1 MLSLVAPVL
10 SGDTLRER
18 FLALDAFL
26 FQQQSVWRENPF
38 TQQRLSWAADYPELA
53 AWLAAR
59 SLADAENYQAEPSA
73 LGAPQPFVS
82 WAEEAVQLSAIGRF
96 SQAALSARPQ
106 RMHSGIAQ
114 RKWQQIQAFS
124 SAVHSA
130 TEQSFARTQSWLDW
144 CAGKGHLGR
153 YLAWPDAQLQ
163 CLEFNPEL
171 ISSGHAVSQKYL
183 PHGQHTLCDV
193 MSAESTVPLQH
204 CDAVVALHACGDLHT
219 HLLRQVN
226 AQQTAALALAPCCYN
241 RIQADFYQPLSTLGQ
256 TSKLQLDRDDLGLP
270 LMATV
275 TATSRER
282 RLRDQ
287 SMAWRL
293 AFDVLQRELRGV
305 DEYLPTPS
313 LTTKWFNQPF
323 AQWCIALA
331 ALKELPAVPEQEWQ
345 LLEAKGWQRLAEV
358 RNLELVRGLFRR
370 PLELWLVLDQ
380 AVFLSEQGFVVE
392 LGEFCATELT
402 PRNLLLRARR
412 SKK

>member
-10 SGDTLRER
+10 SGDILRER

-26 FQQQSVWRENPF
+26 FQQQSVWREKPF

-82 WAEEAVQLSAIGRF
+82 WAEQAVQLSAIGRF
-96 SQAALSARPQ
+96 NQAALSERPQ
-106 RMHSGIAQ
+106 RMPNGIAG
-114 RKWQQIQAFS
+114 RKWLQIEAFS
-124 SAVHSA
+124 SALHGGVA
-130 TEQSFARTQSWLDW
+130 QSFARTKSWLDW

-163 CLEFNPEL
+163 SLEFNPGL
-171 ISSGHAVSQKYL
+171 ISSGQAISQKFL
-183 PHGQHTLCDV
+183 PQAQHSLCDV
-193 MSAESTVPLQH
+193 LSAESVAPLQH

-219 HLLRQVN
+219 HLVRQVST
-226 AQQTAALALAPCCYN
+226 QHTAALALAPCCYN
-241 RIQADFYQPLSTLGQ
+241 RTQAGLYSPLSTLGRA
-256 TSKLQLDRDDLGLP
+256 SKLQLDRDDLSLP

-275 TATSRER
+275 TASTGER
-282 RLRDQ
+282 RQRDQ

-313 LTTKWFNQPF
+313 LSAKWFNQPF
-323 AQWCIALA
+323 AQWCFDLA
-331 ALKELPAVPEQEWQ
+331 ALKELPTVPEQNWPV
-345 LLEAKGWQRLAEV
+345 LEAKGWQRLAEV

-380 AVFLSEQGFVVE
+380 AIFLAEQGFAVE
-392 LGEFCATELT
+392 LGEFCAAELT
-402 PRNLLLRARR
+402 PRNLLLLAHRD
-412 SKK
+412 

>member
-1 MLSLVAPVL
+1 
-10 SGDTLRER
+10 
-18 FLALDAFL
+18 
-26 FQQQSVWRENPF
+26 
-38 TQQRLSWAADYPELA
+38 
-53 AWLAAR
+53 
-59 SLADAENYQAEPSA
+59 
-73 LGAPQPFVS
+73 
-82 WAEEAVQLSAIGRF
+82 
-96 SQAALSARPQ
+96 
-106 RMHSGIAQ
+106 
-114 RKWQQIQAFS
+114 
-124 SAVHSA
+124 
-130 TEQSFARTQSWLDW
+130 
-144 CAGKGHLGR
+144 
-153 YLAWPDAQLQ
+153 
-163 CLEFNPEL
+163 
-171 ISSGHAVSQKYL
+171 
-183 PHGQHTLCDV
+183 

-219 HLLRQVN
+219 HLLRQVS

-293 AFDVLQRELRGV
+293 AFDILQRELRGI

-323 AQWCIALA
+323 AQWCIDVA
-331 ALKELPAVPEQEWQ
+331 ALKELPTVPEQEWQ

-380 AVFLSEQGFVVE
+380 AVFLSEQGFAVE

-412 SKK
+412 SKKKTR